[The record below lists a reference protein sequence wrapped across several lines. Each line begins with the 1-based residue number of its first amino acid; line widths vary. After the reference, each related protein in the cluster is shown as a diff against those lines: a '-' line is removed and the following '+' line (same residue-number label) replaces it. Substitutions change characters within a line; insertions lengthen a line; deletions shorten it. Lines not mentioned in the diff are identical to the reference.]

1 MIEKILVVAPS
12 WVGDLV
18 MSQSLFR
25 HLVAE
30 RPGVQ
35 IDILV
40 PEYCMGV
47 AAFMPEVTECIP
59 MPVGH
64 GRLGITQRL
73 ALAKMLKAKAYTEAI
88 VLPNSF
94 KSALIPFFA
103 RIPKRTGW
111 LGELRYIVLNNA
123 HRLDKKLYP
132 TMVDRFVALAY
143 PKNHSW
149 PLDKPFLL
157 PRLKLNREV
166 AAESLDKMG
175 LSNTPSI
182 IALAPSAAFG
192 DAKCWPAF
200 HFAAVARHFLSQEKQ
215 VWLLG
220 GPKDEVVLEQIHI
233 LAGKRTRILGGSY
246 SLEQKVIA
254 LNHAKL
260 LISNDSGLLHVGAAI
275 GLPVVAIYGSTTPSF
290 TPPLTPHSIILEQK
304 NLACRPCF
312 KRSCPLKGPAHL
324 ACLKNITPEQAIQAA
339 SELLQRKD
347 NI

>member
-25 HLVAE
+25 HLLAE

-40 PEYCMGV
+40 PEYCMGI

-64 GRLGITQRL
+64 GRIGIKQRL
-73 ALAKMLKAKAYTEAI
+73 ALAKTLKAKAYTEAI

-111 LGELRYIVLNNA
+111 LGELRYIVLNDTR
-123 HRLDKKLYP
+123 RLDKKLYP

-192 DAKCWPAF
+192 
-200 HFAAVARHFLSQEKQ
+200 HFLSQEKQ

-254 LNHAKL
+254 LSHAKL

-275 GLPVVAIYGSTTPSF
+275 GLPVVAIYGSTTPNF

-312 KRSCPLKGPAHL
+312 KRSCPLKGTAHL